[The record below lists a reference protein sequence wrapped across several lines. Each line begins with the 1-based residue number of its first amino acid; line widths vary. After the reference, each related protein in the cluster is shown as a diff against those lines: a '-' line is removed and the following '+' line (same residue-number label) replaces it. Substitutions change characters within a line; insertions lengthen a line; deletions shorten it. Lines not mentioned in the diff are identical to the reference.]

1 MVRIAVNNR
10 IGAQRDRDSGRMAHA
25 DQKNDAAPRERTVT
39 RSSAGQAGDGK
50 YERGVQTRNS
60 PQERLGHDGSL
71 LSATDTRVTLGF
83 VWQTYYEY

>member
-1 MVRIAVNNR
+1 
-10 IGAQRDRDSGRMAHA
+10 MADA

-39 RSSAGQAGDGK
+39 RTSAGQAGDGK
-50 YERGVQTRNS
+50 YKRGVQTRNS

-71 LSATDTRVTLGF
+71 LSATDTDTRVTFAF